1 MFYRGQKI
9 IVTESSASKRHHPS
23 TGDIGYLNNMYLFY
37 ADRFILLDA
46 IFSSYK
52 SDRST
57 EPSRCERKKLI
68 IDLGISPRTRQKMIT
83 TGMAKKFFLNNKYVI
98 PLTTAAYFV
107 VANKVTNVPHMDGP
121 DGLWNRLNNKSGK
134 ITMGTS
140 VKIPIG
146 NIGLASV
153 YSSRKGY
160 IGHSDLKAWIRSM
173 TPFLNAHIYELP
185 SMGITTK
192 KLGSGQSTINHR
204 ANDLYVKLSIIFR
217 TKDVSAGSFIQLSPN
232 GNLNDINKKLLV
244 DTMREFQILSFM
256 HTNRSD
262 DHIVSNL
269 GVAFSSKFKNV
280 WSTYRRWDIVDDEY
294 TWKHAV
300 IVSIMFR
307 AIFTPGDVYTK
318 MLKIKRF
325 LPITENNL
333 IDMCRRIQMIRKEGI
348 TSSAALA
355 RVFEEKLLK
364 QKKLK

>member
-23 TGDIGYLNNMYLFY
+23 VGDIGYLNNMYLFY

-83 TGMAKKFFLNNKYVI
+83 TGMVKKFFLNNKYVI
-98 PLTTAAYFV
+98 PLTTAGYFV
-107 VANKVTNVPHMDGP
+107 GADKVTNVPHMDGP

-146 NIGLASV
+146 NIGLASAH
-153 YSSRKGY
+153 SSRKEY

-173 TPFLNAHIYELP
+173 TPFLNAHMYELLT
-185 SMGITTK
+185 MG
-192 KLGSGQSTINHR
+192 GQSTIKHR
-204 ANDLYVKLSIIFR
+204 ANDLYMKLSLIFR
-217 TKDVSAGSFIQLSPN
+217 TKDVSAGSFIQLSPDR
-232 GNLNDINKKLLV
+232 NLNDINRELLL

-256 HTNRSD
+256 HINRSD
-262 DHIVSNL
+262 DRVVNNL
-269 GVAFSSKFKNV
+269 SPNFSATFRDT
-280 WSTYRRWDIVDDEY
+280 WSVLRNWNAGKDAY
-294 TWKHAV
+294 TWKHD
-300 IVSIMFR
+300 IILSIMFR
-307 AIFTPGDVYTK
+307 AMFTPGETHTK
-318 MLKIKRF
+318 LIKIKKF
-325 LPITENNL
+325 LPISDSNL
-333 IDMCRRIQMIRKEGI
+333 ASMCGRIQMIRKEGV

-355 RVFEEKLLK
+355 RIFEEKLLK